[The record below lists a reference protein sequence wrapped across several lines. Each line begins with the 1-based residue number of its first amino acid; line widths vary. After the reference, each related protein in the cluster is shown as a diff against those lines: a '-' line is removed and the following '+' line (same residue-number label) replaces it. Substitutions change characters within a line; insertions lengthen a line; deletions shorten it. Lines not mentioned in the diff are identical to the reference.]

1 MAERVSGG
9 WRTIAGV
16 VVILALAGGWFALSS
31 TVMHTALTDA
41 LGEAAGVAF
50 ALLVV
55 VSVVGAI
62 LGARRG
68 GDAPEEPE
76 PSEVSPPPPH
86 P

>member
-1 MAERVSGG
+1 MAERGSGG

-16 VVILALAGGWFALSS
+16 VVVVALAGGWFALSS
-31 TVMHTALTDA
+31 TVMHTAVTDA

-55 VSVVGAI
+55 VSVIGAI
-62 LGARRG
+62 VNARRG
-68 GDAPEEPE
+68 GDAPDEADPGG
-76 PSEVSPPPPH
+76 VSPPPPH

>member
-1 MAERVSGG
+1 MTERGSGG

-16 VVILALAGGWFALSS
+16 VVIVALAGGWFALSS
-31 TVMHTALTDA
+31 TAFHTATTDA

-55 VSVVGAI
+55 VSIIGAI
-62 LGARRG
+62 RNARRG
-68 GDAPEEPE
+68 GDAPEEAE

-86 P
+86 R